1 MVHTN
6 NLGFV
11 IATDYEK
18 NMTESR
24 REHGTVKVVV
34 LDAQPFLRFNIH
46 VSLYTHLT
54 VGAMQIRNVNPKLS
68 TPLAIGA
75 RETML
80 HAKPRDKIIRLYRS
94 KPQK

>member
-24 REHGTVKVVV
+24 REHGTVKVVE
-34 LDAQPFLRFNIH
+34 
-46 VSLYTHLT
+46 
-54 VGAMQIRNVNPKLS
+54 
-68 TPLAIGA
+68 
-75 RETML
+75 REW
-80 HAKPRDKIIRLYRS
+80 RS
-94 KPQK
+94 VDG